1 MDRRP
6 MALRN
11 SVELVTERL
20 AEVPETDREPVLDVL
35 RAELPSDGQ
44 VSHEDFRSALQ
55 CALDCETSG
64 KRDDQG
70 VIPKLRPGL
79 PTRAVADISRRL
91 SRSSSEPLPPERQA
105 RVDKRE
111 ARLHAEFDKLT
122 PEEKLRWQRSVF
134 SKDATE
140 LSTNPIVQTGTY
152 IAWKSLPT
160 MPRGRLRALD
170 DM

>member
-1 MDRRP
+1 MLTKAQ
-6 MALRN
+6 MKYA
-11 SVELVTERL
+11 TERL
-20 AEVPETDREPVLDVL
+20 AEIPETDREPVLDAL
-35 RAELPSDGQ
+35 RAELPSGGQ
-44 VSHEDFRSALQ
+44 VSDEDFRSALQ

-64 KRDDQG
+64 KRDDRG

-79 PTRAVADISRRL
+79 PLREVADISRRL
-91 SRSSSEPLPPERQA
+91 RRSSSAPLPPERQA

-111 ARLHAEFDKLT
+111 ALLRAQFDKLA
-122 PEEKLRWQRSVF
+122 PDEKLCWQRSVF

-152 IAWKSLPT
+152 NAWKSLPT
-160 MPRGRLRALD
+160 MPRGRRRALD

>member
-1 MDRRP
+1 MLTKAQ
-6 MALRN
+6 MKYA
-11 SVELVTERL
+11 TERL
-20 AEVPETDREPVLDVL
+20 AEIPETDREPVLDVL

-44 VSHEDFRSALQ
+44 VSDEDFRSALQ

-64 KRDDQG
+64 KCDDQG

-79 PTRAVADISRRL
+79 PTSEIADISRRL
-91 SRSSSEPLPPERQA
+91 SHSSSEPLPPERQA
-105 RVDKRE
+105 RLDKRE
-111 ARLHAEFDKLT
+111 ALLRAEFEKLT
-122 PEEKLRWQRSVF
+122 PEEKLCWQRSVF

-152 IAWKSLPT
+152 IAWKSLWT
-160 MPRGRLRALD
+160 MPRGRQRALD